1 MADLYLAL
9 LHHPVYDKNGAVVT
23 TAVTNL
29 DVHDLGRL
37 ARTYDVR
44 AFYVATPVP
53 TLRRLVE
60 RIMRHW
66 DTGPGAA
73 YNHTRKEALALARL
87 STDLD
92 AVIADIEREAGVLP
106 RLIALPRTHD
116 EPWTYIY
123 LAALIKHNIADLFP
137 GLILDGIHAF
147 RVTRNSDLYIDEEE
161 AENLLRTI
169 EQELRRSSR
178 GNAVRLEVEAD
189 CPKEFLELLLE
200 FFDLGEE
207 RKGNFERKFKDPD
220 GVIFDISEKGWL
232 K

>member
-1 MADLYLAL
+1 MAELYLTL
-9 LHHPVYDKNGAVVT
+9 LHHPVYDKNGAIVT
-23 TAVTNL
+23 TAVTNM

-37 ARTYDVR
+37 ARTYDVH

-106 RLIALPRTHD
+106 RVIATSARAVGARLTF
-116 EPWTYIY
+116 
-123 LAALIKHNIADLFP
+123 A
-137 GLILDGIHAF
+137 
-147 RVTRNSDLYIDEEE
+147 
-161 AENLLRTI
+161 
-169 EQELRRSSR
+169 ELRRRLHEDPRPHLLVLGTGWGLTEDVLGRADDVLEPIHGVSGWNHLSVRSAAAIILDRIR
-178 GNAVRLEVEAD
+178 GDR
-189 CPKEFLELLLE
+189 
-200 FFDLGEE
+200 
-207 RKGNFERKFKDPD
+207 
-220 GVIFDISEKGWL
+220 
-232 K
+232 